1 VKRTKIHLIAAAILV
16 LLLAG
21 CGSVPQTYYYIPTYE
36 MPASANHHAPLGV
49 VIGVEKFQAEV
60 VYQDD
65 RLIYRDSPF
74 EVKYYS
80 YRRWIAEPRHLVT
93 EKAMAHLRHSGAF
106 QNVVSYP
113 SIVKLD
119 YVLRGRVLAFEEWDA
134 NEAWHGKVALSFE
147 LLDPAKDEIVWR
159 ATFEKMTPA
168 EKKLPVAVVQAVSTS
183 LSLCLDEMVAA
194 LKSHLRTN

>member
-1 VKRTKIHLIAAAILV
+1 MKRSTVHILAAAILV
-16 LLLAG
+16 LMGAG

-36 MPASANHHAPLGV
+36 MKASANHHAALDV

-106 QNVVSYP
+106 QSVVAYP

-119 YVLRGRVLAFEEWDA
+119 YVLRGRVLAFEEWDV

-147 LLDPAKDEIVWR
+147 LLDTTKDEIVWR

-194 LKSHLRTN
+194 LKSHLQTN